1 MFFVFLQNYFT
12 STESVG
18 TIRDWGA
25 QVVHLLF
32 YTVPELCLYS
42 SSVLLYIHRDRRDY
56 QGTGEPAQDVQL
68 LFYTAP
74 EPCLYFCSELLYVH
88 RDRLGL
94 GSPGR
99 PPQLS
104 HGFLALM
111 SSILLLQCC
120 FTPTENVRTIRDGFP
135 ELGGGF
141 TQLLSSVYILPHS
154 RL

>member
-1 MFFVFLQNYFT
+1 ML
-12 STESVG
+12 
-18 TIRDWGA
+18 
-25 QVVHLLF
+25 
-32 YTVPELCLYS
+32 LYS
-42 SSVLLYIHRDRRDY
+42 HRERRDY
-56 QGTGEPAQDVQL
+56 QGTGEPAQDVHL

-74 EPCLYFCSELLYVH
+74 ELCLHFSSVLLYVH
-88 RDRLGL
+88 GDHTVWDWGAQDVHLLFYTAPSSAYNSVLLCDHRDHKDCLGL
-94 GSPGR
+94 GSSGR

-120 FTPTENVRTIRDGFP
+120 FTSTENVRTIRDGFP

-154 RL
+154 GL